1 MLLLRTEEERTG
13 GAIGPAALS
22 CRCPGDEWYSNDL
35 EYESNAGT
43 KPGLSHPCIN
53 RAKLFSPPA
62 GMLEYQPHTGHSVFT
77 SNERELGDWLK
88 QVTDPGVS
96 VDIKNKCQTA

>member
-1 MLLLRTEEERTG
+1 MRLLRTEEERTG

-22 CRCPGDEWYSNDL
+22 RRCPGDERHSNNL

-53 RAKLFSPPA
+53 GAKLFSPPA
-62 GMLEYQPHTGHSVFT
+62 GMLEHQPHTGRSVFT
-77 SNERELGDWLK
+77 SNVK
-88 QVTDPGVS
+88 S
-96 VDIKNKCQTA
+96 AS